1 MPRPNASKKL
11 VTFQTCG
18 CRYCKSCLRE
28 AFTVGLT
35 KATYPARC
43 CARPLEVSTV
53 EKYEDR
59 KVARAY
65 RRKREEMSANLLIY
79 CAKSSCGAFV
89 GDGIP
94 SVVDIDETGGV
105 ETEEQFLTC
114 GMCHMKTCARVGCKR
129 LHRENLGSHAICPD
143 SLEDKGANK
152 VLSGQEGEARESI
165 LVLKDAGWHI
175 CAECIKRKISV
186 VWNNVSEG

>member
-18 CRYCKSCLRE
+18 CRYCKSCLRQ

-43 CARPLEVSTV
+43 CGRPLEVSTV
-53 EKYEDR
+53 EKCVDR
-59 KVARAY
+59 RVARAY
-65 RRKREEMSANLLIY
+65 RGKEEETSANLPIY

-89 GDGIP
+89 GDGVP
-94 SVVDIDETGGV
+94 SVVDSDETGGV

-114 GMCHMKTCARVGCKR
+114 GMCHMKTCARVGSKR
-129 LHRENLGSHAICPD
+129 LHREPLGSHAICPE
-143 SLEDKGANK
+143 SLEDKGVKK
-152 VLSGQEGEARESI
+152 VLSGQEAEARESI

-175 CAECIKRKISV
+175 LGECMKREIFIT
-186 VWNNVSEG
+186 WNNVSEG